1 MNDKTDFIINTT
13 NATGASCSG
22 IMALYG
28 FFANIDPATLLGS
41 IGLIISAIVNFYF
54 NYRKNKREEKKQED
68 DNNFRQKEFELKKI
82 EIERKL
88 NIELEIKNREFEL
101 LKKQN
106 EELKNAIINMEFEKT
121 ETGIKE

>member
-22 IMALYG
+22 FMALYG
-28 FFANIDPATLLGS
+28 FFASIDPATLLGS

-54 NYRKNKREEKKQED
+54 NYRKNKREEKKQAD
-68 DNNFRQKEFELKKI
+68 DNNFRQQEFELKKI

-106 EELKNAIINMEFEKT
+106 EELKNALINREFEKN
-121 ETGIKE
+121 K

>member
-1 MNDKTDFIINTT
+1 MSNKTDIIISTT

-22 IMALYG
+22 LMALYG

-54 NYRKNKREEKKQED
+54 NYRKNKREEKKQAD
-68 DNNFRQKEFELKKI
+68 DNNFRQQEFELKKI

-106 EELKNAIINMEFEKT
+106 EELKNALINREFEKT
-121 ETGIKE
+121 DENK